1 MIEGLERILRR
12 MGIVFSA
19 AERRIRYDYVLS
31 FYLNTYGIFTRCF
44 PHIVNLACKA
54 VLGTLTEISFIDE
67 TQEGYEDYDPVSPV
81 GRDCIATIRS
91 LISTVCVQKS
101 VDLLYC

>member
-1 MIEGLERILRR
+1 MIEGLERILRGR
-12 MGIVFSA
+12 GIKFKA
-19 AERRIRYDYVLS
+19 AKRRIRYDYILS

-54 VLGTLTEISFIDE
+54 VLGVLTKISLIDD
-67 TQEGYEDYDPVSPV
+67 TQEGYEDYDPTEVI

-91 LISTVCVQKS
+91 LITTVCDQKS
-101 VDLLYC
+101 L